1 MDEKS
6 ESRSGHAIDEKIEI
20 VLNLIRTNNSADEV
34 LKITQAFVNITNGR
48 NLLRQQGT
56 TTRKQ
61 GTGAT

>member
-1 MDEKS
+1 MDEK
-6 ESRSGHAIDEKIEI
+6 IDEKIEI

>member
-1 MDEKS
+1 MDEK
-6 ESRSGHAIDEKIEI
+6 IDEKIEI

-34 LKITQAFVNITNGR
+34 LKITQAFVNIANGR
-48 NLLRQQGT
+48 NLLRQQRT

>member
-1 MDEKS
+1 MDEK
-6 ESRSGHAIDEKIEI
+6 IDEKIEI

-34 LKITQAFVNITNGR
+34 LKITQAFVNIANGR

>member
-1 MDEKS
+1 MDEK
-6 ESRSGHAIDEKIEI
+6 IDEKIEI

-34 LKITQAFVNITNGR
+34 LKITQAFVNISNGR
-48 NLLRQQGT
+48 NLLSQQRT